1 MRILRT
7 GGEFEHFKVLIVIN
21 WYREI
26 FFLNGMIIAL
36 MNSGEMLGMD
46 SRKQRV
52 KAINAK
58 REVLTSVIESLILL

>member
-1 MRILRT
+1 
-7 GGEFEHFKVLIVIN
+7 
-21 WYREI
+21 
-26 FFLNGMIIAL
+26 MIIVL
-36 MNSGEMLGMD
+36 MNSGEMLEMD